1 MSAEEHAVVIAGGG
15 PTGQKR
21 FEEILA
27 GWVAEL
33 DVPTRGGK
41 AGTCGWC

>member
-1 MSAEEHAVVIAGGG
+1 MGAEEHAVVIAAGG
-15 PTGQKR
+15 PTGMM
-21 FEEILA
+21 L
-27 GWVAEL
+27 VAEL